1 MKITKEYIDDTVVC
15 IIRDIT
21 DGIWDTILAD
31 NDKRKSDDLMA
42 RLMEICGVMYLADEL
57 KSVVD
62 EQKGNVGMIELK
74 KYADDEYKVSLKKEL
89 EEDGLYESVRKR
101 LDIINIISSDLK
113 WLKYAYVQEM
123 MCEILDLIE
132 LR

>member
-1 MKITKEYIDDTVVC
+1 
-15 IIRDIT
+15 
-21 DGIWDTILAD
+21 
-31 NDKRKSDDLMA
+31 
-42 RLMEICGVMYLADEL
+42 
-57 KSVVD
+57 
-62 EQKGNVGMIELK
+62 MIELK

-123 MCEILDLIE
+123 MCEILDLIK

>member
-21 DGIWDTILAD
+21 DGIWDTILED
-31 NDKRKSDDLMA
+31 NDKTKNDDLIA

-62 EQKGNVGMIELK
+62 E
-74 KYADDEYKVSLKKEL
+74 
-89 EEDGLYESVRKR
+89 
-101 LDIINIISSDLK
+101 
-113 WLKYAYVQEM
+113 
-123 MCEILDLIE
+123 
-132 LR
+132 

>member
-21 DGIWDTILAD
+21 DGIWDTILED
-31 NDKRKSDDLMA
+31 NDKTKNDDLMA

-62 EQKGNVGMIELK
+62 E
-74 KYADDEYKVSLKKEL
+74 
-89 EEDGLYESVRKR
+89 
-101 LDIINIISSDLK
+101 
-113 WLKYAYVQEM
+113 
-123 MCEILDLIE
+123 
-132 LR
+132 

>member
-31 NDKRKSDDLMA
+31 NDKRKNDDLMA

>member
-31 NDKRKSDDLMA
+31 NDKKKSDDLIA
-42 RLMEICGVMYLADEL
+42 RLMETYGVMYLADEL

-62 EQKGNVGMIELK
+62 
-74 KYADDEYKVSLKKEL
+74 D
-89 EEDGLYESVRKR
+89 
-101 LDIINIISSDLK
+101 
-113 WLKYAYVQEM
+113 
-123 MCEILDLIE
+123 
-132 LR
+132 

>member
-21 DGIWDTILAD
+21 DGIWDTILLD
-31 NDKRKSDDLMA
+31 NDKIKNADLMV

-62 EQKGNVGMIELK
+62 E
-74 KYADDEYKVSLKKEL
+74 
-89 EEDGLYESVRKR
+89 
-101 LDIINIISSDLK
+101 
-113 WLKYAYVQEM
+113 
-123 MCEILDLIE
+123 
-132 LR
+132 

>member
-31 NDKRKSDDLMA
+31 NGKIKNDDLMA

-74 KYADDEYKVSLKKEL
+74 KYADDEYKVSLKK
-89 EEDGLYESVRKR
+89 RT
-101 LDIINIISSDLK
+101 
-113 WLKYAYVQEM
+113 
-123 MCEILDLIE
+123 
-132 LR
+132 

>member
-21 DGIWDTILAD
+21 DGIWDAILED
-31 NDKRKSDDLMA
+31 NGKIKSDDLMA

-62 EQKGNVGMIELK
+62 EQKGNVGMNELRI
-74 KYADDEYKVSLKKEL
+74 YTDDEYRANIRKEL
-89 EEDGLYESVRKR
+89 EEDGLYECVSKR
-101 LDIINIISSDLK
+101 LDEIDTMTSDL
-113 WLKYAYVQEM
+113 LGCRRIQEII
-123 MCEILDLIE
+123 CEIRDLIE
-132 LR
+132 MR

>member
-31 NDKRKSDDLMA
+31 NDERKNDDLMA

-62 EQKGNVGMIELK
+62 EQKGNVGMNELRI
-74 KYADDEYKVSLKKEL
+74 YTDDEYRANIRKEL
-89 EEDGLYESVRKR
+89 EEDGLYECVSKR
-101 LDIINIISSDLK
+101 LDEIDTMTSDL
-113 WLKYAYVQEM
+113 LGCRRIQEII
-123 MCEILDLIE
+123 CEIRDLIE
-132 LR
+132 MR

>member
-21 DGIWDTILAD
+21 DGIWDTILLD
-31 NDKRKSDDLMA
+31 NDKIKNADLMA

-62 EQKGNVGMIELK
+62 EQNGGQVE
-74 KYADDEYKVSLKKEL
+74 
-89 EEDGLYESVRKR
+89 
-101 LDIINIISSDLK
+101 
-113 WLKYAYVQEM
+113 
-123 MCEILDLIE
+123 
-132 LR
+132 

>member
-21 DGIWDTILAD
+21 DGIWDTMLLD
-31 NDKRKSDDLMA
+31 NDKIKNADLMA

-62 EQKGNVGMIELK
+62 E
-74 KYADDEYKVSLKKEL
+74 
-89 EEDGLYESVRKR
+89 
-101 LDIINIISSDLK
+101 
-113 WLKYAYVQEM
+113 
-123 MCEILDLIE
+123 
-132 LR
+132 